1 MGISRN
7 DRRSQP
13 ASDSQSHWKIGF
25 GSLLSMATVLTLNGC
40 SGQGANP
47 LSGDSLDNQGEQ
59 AEVVMADMEAED
71 WTSALIVC
79 PYQPA
84 DLVEEKLGIEHL
96 LDTRSDAITRIVF
109 ASGERI
115 EEVITI
121 GTYEDANLCT
131 IETPVL
137 QPDSKLSLQRSDV
150 WELTATT

>member
-1 MGISRN
+1 MGIFRN

-13 ASDSQSHWKIGF
+13 ASDSQSCWKVGF
-25 GSLLSMATVLTLNGC
+25 GALLSIATVFTLNGC
-40 SGQGANP
+40 SGQSANP
-47 LSGDSLDNQGEQ
+47 LSRGSLDNQGER
-59 AEVVMADMEAED
+59 AEVVMADMEAKD

-84 DLVEEKLGIEHL
+84 DLVEQKLGIEHP
-96 LDTRSDAITRIVF
+96 LDTRSDVITRIVF
-109 ASGERI
+109 ASEERI

-137 QPDSKLSLQRSDV
+137 QPDSTLSLQLSDA
-150 WELTATT
+150 WELTAAT